1 MNTQIVLQLDFH
13 PEGGLAQTLAALL
26 EDNLGPEVSL
36 VRRSADIDKPPARAY
51 PSLTSDDERQR
62 PALLILV
69 LSQSQLARAGELLAP
84 AAWGRAERPPVL
96 AVVEAAA
103 PEEMFEL
110 LKHGV
115 LDFITPP
122 LKALDILPRIWR
134 ALKHARERRTVEHA
148 IKERLGSRQ
157 LIGQSP
163 ALLAETKKI
172 PLIAGCE
179 ASVLI
184 SGETGTG
191 KELCARAIHYLGP
204 RAEHPFV
211 PVNCGAIPVELVE
224 NELFGHERG
233 AYTDAFKTQP
243 GLVRVA
249 DGGTLFLDEVDC
261 LPLLAQVKLLRFL
274 QEKEYTPLGS
284 TQARSADVRV
294 IAASNAKTSEAV
306 SAGRL
311 RRDLFYRLNTI
322 PLTLPPLRDRA
333 EDIPMLVRHFLVTHS
348 ARLGKS
354 GVGFSDDAM
363 RVLNGYD
370 WPGNVREL
378 EHVVERALVLS
389 ERAEI
394 TAADLALNGG
404 GDDAP
409 PPKTFRE
416 AKSRFVTQF
425 ERSYIQE
432 LLMTHQG
439 NITSAARTAR
449 KNRRAFWQLIRKHGI
464 DVQSFKDAVTE

>member
-1 MNTQIVLQLDFH
+1 MDTQIILLLDFH
-13 PEGGLAQTLAALL
+13 PEGVLAQTLADLL
-26 EDNLGPEVSL
+26 EPGLGPEARL
-36 VRRSADIDKPPARAY
+36 LRQNADLDKPLTRAH
-51 PSLTSDDERQR
+51 PSLASDDERQR

-69 LSQSQLARAGELLAP
+69 LPQSRLARVGDLLAAAGEQAAP
-84 AAWGRAERPPVL
+84 PPVL
-96 AVVEAAA
+96 VVVEAAA
-103 PEEMFEL
+103 PDELFEL

-115 LDFITPP
+115 MDFITPP
-122 LKALDILPRIWR
+122 LKAADILPRIWR
-134 ALKHARERRTVEHA
+134 ALKHERECRTVEHA
-148 IKERLGSRQ
+148 LKARLGPQR

-163 ALLAETKKI
+163 ALLAETRKI
-172 PLIAGCE
+172 PLIAKCE

-191 KELCARAIHYLGP
+191 KELFARAIHYLGP

-243 GLVRVA
+243 GLVRIA

-274 QEKEYTPLGS
+274 QEKEYMPLGS
-284 TQARSADVRV
+284 AQAHRADVRV
-294 IAASNAKTSEAV
+294 IAASNAKISEGV

-311 RRDLFYRLNTI
+311 RRDIYYRLNTI
-322 PLTLPPLRDRA
+322 PLTLPPLRDRS
-333 EDIPMLVRHFLVTHS
+333 EDIPALVSHFLVTHC

-354 GVGFSDDAM
+354 QVRFSDDAM
-363 RVLNGYD
+363 RVLMGYD

-378 EHVVERALVLS
+378 EHVVERAVVLS
-389 ERAEI
+389 ERADI
-394 TAADLALNGG
+394 TAADLSLTRE

-416 AKSRFVTQF
+416 AKTRFVTQF
-425 ERSYIQE
+425 ERSYIQS
-432 LLMTHQG
+432 LLAAHQG
-439 NITSAARTAR
+439 NITSAARAAR

-464 DVQSFKDAVTE
+464 DVQGFKRDTVTE